1 MQLPLQITFRNM
13 EPTEAIEAKIRE
25 RSERL
30 DRVYD
35 RIMSCRVVVESPHRH
50 HHQGNLVHLRID
62 LKVPNGELVV
72 NREPNQHHAHEDAYV
87 AIRDAFDAMQRQL
100 EDFIRR
106 QRADVKL
113 HEASPLGRVA
123 SLFPDEG
130 YGFIS
135 TSDGREIYFHR
146 NSVGDDGFAQLS
158 VGSGVRFVEQMAEKG
173 PQATTVRVND

>member
-13 EPTEAIEAKIRE
+13 EPSEAIEAKIRE

-30 DRVYD
+30 DRVYE
-35 RIMSCRVVVESPHRH
+35 RITSCRVVVEAPHRH

-72 NREPNQHHAHEDAYV
+72 NREPDQHHAHEDAYV
-87 AIRDAFDAMQRQL
+87 AVRDAFDAMQRQL
-100 EDFIRR
+100 EDFARR

-113 HEASPLGRVA
+113 HEPPALGRVA
-123 SLFPDEG
+123 SLFPEDG

-135 TSDGREIYFHR
+135 TGDGREIYFHK
-146 NSVGDDGFAQLS
+146 NSVVDDSFAQLS
-158 VGSGVRFVEQMAEKG
+158 IGSGVRFVETMGEKG
-173 PQATTVRVND
+173 PQATTVHVND